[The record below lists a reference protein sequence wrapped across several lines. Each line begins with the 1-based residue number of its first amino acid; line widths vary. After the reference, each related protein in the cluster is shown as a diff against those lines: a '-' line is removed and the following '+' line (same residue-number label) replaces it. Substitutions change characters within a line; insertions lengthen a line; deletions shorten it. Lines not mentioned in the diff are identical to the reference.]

1 MNEYPKDLKPSD
13 GVVLHISSYIRKGLR
28 EDYEVADIYT
38 RDSIDYYEAY
48 EDEITG
54 AYNRLKDMFS
64 YNYDEE
70 FNDY

>member
-13 GVVLHISSYIRKGLR
+13 GETLRISGYIRKGLR

-38 RDSIDYYEAY
+38 RDSIDYYESY
-48 EDEITG
+48 EDEITA

-64 YNYDEE
+64 YNYNEE